1 MQTIAKYRDYEKA
14 NVDRLLLLQSGIYT
28 CISGSTKTGYELLAA
43 KGLAER
49 ALKIIPR
56 EVSVES

>member
-1 MQTIAKYRDYEKA
+1 MQTIGKYQDYERA
-14 NVDRLLLLQSGIYT
+14 NVDRILLLQSGIYT
-28 CISGSTKTGYELLAA
+28 SISGSVKTGYELLAA

-56 EVSVES
+56 EEN